1 LVSWWI
7 LVWGSMC
14 YYSNKPLTISQQQMP
29 NTTPILSSL
38 FHHLHPPNGMTQWKN
53 TLIQLLGGTWHPSSR
68 NEHWGPKAWRRQR
81 MKCVKIKR
89 EQEWEMDGRYWTTGG
104 YTDFWEKCW
113 PHLHIA
119 IPTPFHLSR
128 WFGLHSAPVHW
139 TRDLSPFLSTVPV
152 PAGNIPPDPH
162 CSAADPRW
170 SLSNKPLN
178 SFHPFLPSIFLFNQ
192 IWIQNTRFMNFPNLK
207 NRGLQLLPCT
217 GSRCWKTF
225 DINN

>member
-1 LVSWWI
+1 MMMILTCLTLWTLVSWWI

-38 FHHLHPPNGMTQWKN
+38 FHHLRPPNGMTQWKN

-104 YTDFWEKCW
+104 HTDFEKSVD
-113 PHLHIA
+113 PTFHIA
-119 IPTPFHLSR
+119 IS
-128 WFGLHSAPVHW
+128 
-139 TRDLSPFLSTVPV
+139 
-152 PAGNIPPDPH
+152 I
-162 CSAADPRW
+162 
-170 SLSNKPLN
+170 
-178 SFHPFLPSIFLFNQ
+178 SIFLIRLSF
-192 IWIQNTRFMNFPNLK
+192 
-207 NRGLQLLPCT
+207 LLICLFSSSIPVVWSPFRACPLD
-217 GSRCWKTF
+217 SRPLSFFIDRACPRR
-225 DINN
+225 